1 MQLVLFATGLFLTAF
16 IIHLIV
22 WRIRLPQKHTFTL
35 LIIFLGILF
44 ISPLILQLIP
54 SLISYQPR
62 SLSEWFHVSLFHI
75 ALTLGYIVTYSAIEE
90 DSPSLCLIRYVADA
104 GTGGRTDE
112 EVRNFLS
119 QVPII
124 EMRIQASLRD
134 NLMIKQDD
142 KYQLTEKGRRL
153 ALVFKFTQDILGMRT
168 GG

>member
-1 MQLVLFATGLFLTAF
+1 MQLAFFATGLFLAAF
-16 IIHLIV
+16 IIHLVV
-22 WRIRLPQKHTFTL
+22 WHIRLPQKHTFTL
-35 LIIFLGILF
+35 LIIFLGLLF
-44 ISPLILQLIP
+44 ISPLIFKLVP
-54 SLISYQPR
+54 SLMPYQPR
-62 SLSEWFHVSLFHI
+62 SISEWFHVSLFHI

-90 DSPSLCLIRYVADA
+90 DSPSLCLIRYVAAA
-104 GTGGRTDE
+104 GTDGRTDE

-142 KYQLTEKGRRL
+142 KYQLTEKGHRL
-153 ALVFKFTQDILGMRT
+153 VLIFKFAQDVLGMRM